1 MKKVTAPALSGSH
14 ISVWFNED
22 YDEYQVKVKGNKNAT
37 YFTNCKKD
45 ALQTAQVMRNTI
57 KPNK

>member
-14 ISVWFNED
+14 VSVWFNED

-37 YFTNCKKD
+37 YFTSCKKD

>member
-1 MKKVTAPALSGSH
+1 MKKLNISTLSGSPV
-14 ISVWFNED
+14 SVWYCEE

-37 YFTNCKKD
+37 YFTNDKKD

-57 KPNK
+57 VIK